1 MTDAIKTIGF
11 IGLGAMGR
19 PMTSNLVQAGHSLVV
34 WARRPEAAR
43 PLIEAGAE
51 MVDSPRKLAS
61 RCEVLFTIV
70 TDEAAIDQVVFGDQG
85 AIHGARPGCVVID
98 MGTVSP
104 TAAKRVAAA
113 LEARGIEHLDAPVS
127 GGPVGAERATLAMM
141 VGGRAD
147 VLARVR
153 PLLACLAKTIVHVGD
168 HGAGLVAKA
177 ANQIIMC
184 VTLQAIAEALL
195 YAERAGVDSAR
206 VREAL
211 LGGFAGSPILDVF
224 GKRMVE
230 RDFAPGVEA
239 RLHHKDIGIAR
250 RLAQEL
256 GLALPASALAEQS
269 FNAII
274 GNGHGRRDSAVLIE
288 ILERMSVGDKKH

>member
-1 MTDAIKTIGF
+1 
-11 IGLGAMGR
+11 MGR
-19 PMTSNLVQAGHSLVV
+19 PMASNLLRAGHSLVV
-34 WARRPEAAR
+34 WARRPEATR
-43 PLIEAGAE
+43 PLSEAGAQCAA
-51 MVDSPRKLAS
+51 SPRELAA
-61 RCEVLFTIV
+61 RCDVVFTIV
-70 TDEAAIDQVVFGDQG
+70 TDEAAIDEVLLGHDGV
-85 AIHGARPGCVVID
+85 IHGARPGCVVID
-98 MGTVSP
+98 MGTVAP
-104 TAAKRVAAA
+104 TAARRVAAS
-113 LEARGIEHLDAPVS
+113 LEAREIEHLDAPVS

-141 VGGRAD
+141 VGGRVD

-153 PLLACLAKTIVHVGD
+153 PLLACLAKTVVHVGD

-195 YAERAGVDSAR
+195 FAERNGVDAAR

-211 LGGFAGSPILDVF
+211 LGGFAGGPILDVF

-239 RLHHKDIGIAR
+239 RLHHKDIGIAVA
-250 RLAQEL
+250 LAKEL

-274 GNGHGRRDSAVLIE
+274 GNGCGRHDSAVLIE
-288 ILERMSVGDKKH
+288 ILQRATTLPRSQ